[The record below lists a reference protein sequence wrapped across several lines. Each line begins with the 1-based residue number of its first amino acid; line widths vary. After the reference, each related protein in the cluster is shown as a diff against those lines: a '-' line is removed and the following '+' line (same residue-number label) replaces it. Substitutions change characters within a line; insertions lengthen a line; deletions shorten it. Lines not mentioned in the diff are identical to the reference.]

1 MLSQITLIKCSGEEG
16 PQKHP
21 DLMTTPKSTFPPP
34 LPTCVSLPAVASA
47 SGISTATKGPGH
59 GDTRAVELP
68 DQCSSSSGLP

>member
-16 PQKHP
+16 PQKHL
-21 DLMTTPKSTFPPP
+21 DLMTTPKSTFPRP

-47 SGISTATKGPGH
+47 SGLSKGPGH
-59 GDTRAVELP
+59 GDARAMELP